1 MNAEP
6 QESPPNQVGLM
17 PVAAAKSLAA
27 TTWARRWL
35 ALITFI
41 VVVAVVGLATSR
53 LADKY
58 EATAYMLINPT
69 HSSAS
74 AYEETQASQA
84 LLTTF
89 SQLVGTENL
98 ANVVRDDLRKN
109 GSTLGIGNPSAHI
122 TAEAVSQ
129 SQLLKLI
136 ATAGSARA
144 AQVLANTYAKALS
157 ELTGGLATTN
167 AVAGRAAVAEPATL
181 PGGPSGP
188 NRKLYIFAG
197 IILGLLAGLGVA
209 VMADSLDRRLPIDDD
224 SVELLGLPILGR
236 LQTVTP
242 AGLDALAGGRSSEEP
257 SARAAAESFRLL
269 LANISFVNHGHR
281 PESIA
286 VVSAGGRDGKTT
298 CALGLTHAAAEVG
311 VATLLVEGDMR
322 RPTIADRLHMRRN
335 GGPGFS
341 SVLSEQDALDDAA
354 KPIDGS
360 SAMFLQAGP
369 LPALPGSLLAG
380 EALDI
385 FEREAKTSSDLVVYD
400 TPPLSIGADASLIAA
415 HAQATIL
422 VVEARKT
429 NRRLATQTVEQLK
442 RSRARILGV
451 VINRAPHVPL
461 PPGY

>member
-1 MNAEP
+1 MSAELRD
-6 QESPPNQVGLM
+6 SSASSVGIM

-27 TTWARRWL
+27 TMWARRWL
-35 ALITFI
+35 ALGTFI
-41 VVVAVVGLATSR
+41 VVVVVVGLATSR

-98 ANVVRDDLRKN
+98 ANVVRGDLRAG
-109 GSTLGIGNPSAHI
+109 GSDLGIVNPSEHI
-122 TAEAVSQ
+122 AAEAVPQ

-136 ATAGSARA
+136 ATAGSAKGAR
-144 AQVLANTYAKALS
+144 VLANTYAKALS
-157 ELTGGLATTN
+157 ELTGGLAATN

-181 PGGPSGP
+181 PSGPSGP

-197 IILGLLAGLGVA
+197 IVLGLLAGLGVA
-209 VMADSLDRRLPIDDD
+209 VIADRLDRRLAIDDD

-242 AGLDALAGGRSSEEP
+242 AGLDALATGRSSDDS

-269 LANISFVNHGHR
+269 LANISFVNRGQR
-281 PESIA
+281 PTSIA

-311 VATLLVEGDMR
+311 LATLLVEGDMR
-322 RPTIADRLHMRRN
+322 RPTIADRLNMRRN

-341 SVLSEQDALDDAA
+341 SVLSDLDTLDDAA
-354 KPIDGS
+354 MPIDGS

-380 EALDI
+380 EALNN
-385 FEREAKTSSDLVVYD
+385 FEREAKTTSDLVVYD
-400 TPPLSIGADASLIAA
+400 TPPLSIGADASFIAA

-429 NRRLATQTVEQLK
+429 NRRLAMQTVEQLR